1 MKTALIGCG
10 KAGQSLLD
18 ELVTNIK
25 ISKIEIFDSEINVD
39 REMYKY
45 CEKDIFFHPKTSK
58 FRPEFDLV
66 VIATPDHL
74 HSTYALASINNGIN
88 CFVEKPLVTN
98 WRDFYAIETALNLHP
113 NVRITSNLI
122 LRAAPLFIELKSA
135 FEAGVFGSKISVE
148 GKYLYGR
155 WEKLV
160 NGWRGD
166 SDYSVILGGLI
177 HLVDL
182 FCFITNNYEFEAR
195 IEYKRLTDQMPL
207 GVNDFGSVS
216 LSSDII
222 GVANLSTNYST
233 PLEHRR
239 DFSIYGDRGWLEVRG
254 KEVSFGGK
262 LIEHKLVNLSTRAN
276 MKGDLLRAFIG
287 DIVEGERGTNL
298 YPTRKEMLDVIRLC
312 LSNKTP

>member
-18 ELVTNIK
+18 ELITNSN
-25 ISKIEIFDSEINVD
+25 ISKIEIFDSGVNVH
-39 REMYKY
+39 RELYKN
-45 CEKDIFFHPKTSK
+45 CEKDLSFHAQTAKFHP
-58 FRPEFDLV
+58 EYDLV

-74 HSTYALASINNGIN
+74 HSTYALSSIKNGID

-98 WRDFYAIETALNLHP
+98 WEDFYAIETALKLQP

-122 LRAAPLFIELKSA
+122 LRAAPLFMELKSA
-135 FEAGVFGSKISVE
+135 FGAGVFGSKISVE

-160 NGWRGD
+160 NGWRGE

-182 FCFITNNYEFEAR
+182 FCFITNNYEFETQ

-216 LSSDII
+216 LSNDII

-239 DFSIYGDRGWLEVRG
+239 DFSIYGDKGWLEVRG
-254 KEVSFGGK
+254 KEVSVGGK
-262 LIEHKLVNLSTRAN
+262 LIEYKLIDLSTKAN

-287 DIVEGERGTNL
+287 DIVEGGRGTHL
-298 YPTRKEMLDVIRLC
+298 YPTKKEMLDVIRLC